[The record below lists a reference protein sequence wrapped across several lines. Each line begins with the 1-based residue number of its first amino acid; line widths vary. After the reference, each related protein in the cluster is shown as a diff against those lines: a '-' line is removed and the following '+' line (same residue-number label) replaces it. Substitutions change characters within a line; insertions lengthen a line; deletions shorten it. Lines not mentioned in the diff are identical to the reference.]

1 MKSIIL
7 FFAITISTLSILS
20 CSELK
25 EDLTTT
31 SPNLSVHKEGFTNPA
46 SPNFHANVFVGINAQ
61 TFSDCAQCHAS
72 NFSGGITKAACTNCH
87 SSINVHQDGILNP
100 HSPDFHGKFIASN
113 LGWDSRECGTCHS
126 SDYSGGIASPSCL
139 NCHTS
144 ENGPEACNTCHG
156 DFSDPTKIAPPRALN
171 GSLETTYAG
180 VGAHNA
186 HLYDNNLGSEI
197 PCLTCHNISQS
208 VYTAGHLGT
217 DGKAE
222 INFSGLSNKG
232 GVNPNYSF
240 TNNTCSDT
248 YCHGNFV
255 FYKDSSNYAFA
266 YTAATMVGSNF
277 SPKWNQADGTQ
288 AQCGSCHGLPPVGHT
303 AAELNTCVNCH
314 QGVINAQG
322 EIIDPSKHINGV
334 KNVFGN

>member
-277 SPKWNQADGTQ
+277 SPKWNQVDGTQ
-288 AQCGSCHGLPPVGHT
+288 AQCG
-303 AAELNTCVNCH
+303 
-314 QGVINAQG
+314 
-322 EIIDPSKHINGV
+322 
-334 KNVFGN
+334 